1 MALRRERLERLGTC
15 PRRTG
20 HSGLEGESLPYADAI
35 TGRLSVVEVR
45 LRSDEVIMSDMG
57 GLMSDLYEH
66 LGEIW

>member
-1 MALRRERLERLGTC
+1 M
-15 PRRTG
+15 
-20 HSGLEGESLPYADAI
+20 PYADAI